1 SAALLPQIPASL
13 PAHRRLLNPQY
24 DKINER
30 SFYGILTYRN
40 VLWSRL
46 VRIEYWGDKVIP
58 LNTFRTNP
66 IDAIK
71 AYLPPSNSSC
81 QAFSAAHFPS
91 NSRDACRGQVSGKC

>member
-1 SAALLPQIPASL
+1 
-13 PAHRRLLNPQY
+13 
-24 DKINER
+24 
-30 SFYGILTYRN
+30 ILTYRN

-91 NSRDACRGQVSGKC
+91 KAREACRGQVSGKCCLNRSPPDRSIASHRSTLLCDKSYQVRIPFS